1 VTRQFAHPIPERL
14 APGVMVSSRRHEPRY
29 RMAEVLFSDRS
40 WRPCTL
46 VAWARCRAGWAAL
59 VRWPDG
65 SDGWYVYS
73 ARHVR
78 PAAGR

>member
-1 VTRQFAHPIPERL
+1 
-14 APGVMVSSRRHEPRY
+14 
-29 RMAEVLFSDRS
+29 
-40 WRPCTL
+40 
-46 VAWARCRAGWAAL
+46 

-78 PAAGR
+78 PAADR

>member
-1 VTRQFAHPIPERL
+1 MHPIPERL
-14 APGVMVSSRRHEPRY
+14 APGVMVSSRRHEP
-29 RMAEVLFSDRS
+29 
-40 WRPCTL
+40 
-46 VAWARCRAGWAAL
+46 RCRAGWAAL